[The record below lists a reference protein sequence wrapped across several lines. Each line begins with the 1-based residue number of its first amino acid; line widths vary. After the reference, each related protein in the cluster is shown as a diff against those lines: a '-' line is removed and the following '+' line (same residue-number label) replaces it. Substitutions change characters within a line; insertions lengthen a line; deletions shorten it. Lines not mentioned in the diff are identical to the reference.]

1 MTQKL
6 HNKQIAVGLFGI
18 HYQQDMQH
26 WMGWVTDVDYRYVLE
41 NNKHILFNNFIPS
54 FFSATYFSPMVD
66 TLLKDFNFDAIKLKK
81 ITNIKQINLT
91 DVFIIRNTIFLD
103 TMRLIIESGKSYD
116 YVLLTRYDLYF
127 REPVLNYLNLENI
140 NLMCRAKWGRDEDLV
155 DDNFYF
161 MPFNKFETFYNIIS
175 SIPRTETSHAYH
187 KHLPEKDVSYLI
199 DGKFYSHEIPTYFIK
214 RS

>member
-1 MTQKL
+1 MTQEL

-18 HYQQDMQH
+18 HYQEDMQH
-26 WMGWVTDVDYRYVLE
+26 WMGWIAQVDYKSVWE
-41 NNKHILFNNFIPS
+41 NNKKILFDNFIPS

-91 DVFIIRNTIFLD
+91 DAFIIRNTIFLN
-103 TMRLIIESGKSYD
+103 TMRLIIESNKFYD
-116 YVLLTRYDLYF
+116 YVLLTRYDLHF
-127 REPVLNYLNLENI
+127 KEPILNYLKLEKI
-140 NLMCRAKWGRDEDLV
+140 NLICRTKWGSDEDLV

-161 MPFNKFETFYNIIS
+161 MPFDKFKMFYNTIN
-175 SIPRTETSHAYH
+175 SIPITETSHRYH
-187 KHLPEKDVSYLI
+187 KYFNAEDMSYLVE
-199 DGKFYSHEIPTYFIK
+199 GKFYSHEIPIYFIK